1 MTRLLYI
8 PSPPTDGPK
17 GQDGMEG
24 GGGVKPPGLGSL
36 RRDGRNA
43 RRIFVSFD
51 DETFDQIRAHAVA
64 GGLSFTGAVRELV
77 EWGLLD
83 ATEQRAAA

>member
-1 MTRLLYI
+1 
-8 PSPPTDGPK
+8 
-17 GQDGMEG
+17 MERRTN
-24 GGGVKPPGLGSL
+24 KPGLGSI

-51 DETFDQIRAHAVA
+51 DETFAQIRAHALA

-83 ATEQRAAA
+83 ATDHRAAA